1 LPLIIIAAHN
11 LLSLLDVF
19 EARHQRHNG
28 GYDMTDAR
36 ATVVP
41 LRRPVRRRRIDLA
54 LALAVLGRAVRSH
67 ERARVTR
74 TLLLVRPSHIYEH
87 AKPLGA

>member
-1 LPLIIIAAHN
+1 
-11 LLSLLDVF
+11 
-19 EARHQRHNG
+19 
-28 GYDMTDAR
+28 MTDAR

-54 LALAVLGRAVRSH
+54 LALAVLCRAVRSH
-67 ERARVTR
+67 EKARVTGS
-74 TLLLVRPSHIYEH
+74 LLLARPSQRYEH